1 MAEEVKKERKTY
13 RATNTRRATTKKK
26 DEVKKASDESM
37 ERLVQI
43 MTDSPNLAKLAGTE
57 WEIRALKPAVQWE
70 IAKVACEIHKVEN
83 ATFSDVI
90 KSFATNLPAVM
101 RVVTLALLNDKERIA
116 NEYDVVYETL
126 MWESKP
132 SEWATLLFEILQLND
147 VSFFFQIT
155 DAIEIF
161 RQMTLQRKMT
171 MKEQKQS

>member
-1 MAEEVKKERKTY
+1 MEEAVKKERKTY
-13 RATNTRRATTKKK
+13 RATSTRRATAKKK
-26 DEVKKASDESM
+26 EEVKKASDESM

-70 IAKVACEIHKVEN
+70 IAKVACEIHRVEN

-161 RQMTLQRKMT
+161 RQITLQRKMT